1 MYPRLWQTFM
11 RLRYQLFQVRSCMCL
26 TKCSDVAVIQ
36 NCLSK
41 ENELRCRQQ
50 LQRHSAAYAS
60 KKPAAAI
67 LVSLCTAKGEPA
79 FLFTLRSSK
88 LKGKH
93 KGDVSFPGGKV
104 DPSDD
109 SIVHTAVREAQEELG
124 ISVTEENIWGV
135 MRPLFD
141 GSGMMIA
148 PVLANLGSVESLKI
162 CANKEEVEEIFIIP
176 IHHACAVQNRGY
188 THFRL
193 RGQYYYTLPVF
204 LNAQYKV
211 WGLTAVASD
220 TTLALLLPG
229 IYISMMHIV
238 HQH

>member
-141 GSGMMIA
+141 G
-148 PVLANLGSVESLKI
+148 
-162 CANKEEVEEIFIIP
+162 VEEIFIIP